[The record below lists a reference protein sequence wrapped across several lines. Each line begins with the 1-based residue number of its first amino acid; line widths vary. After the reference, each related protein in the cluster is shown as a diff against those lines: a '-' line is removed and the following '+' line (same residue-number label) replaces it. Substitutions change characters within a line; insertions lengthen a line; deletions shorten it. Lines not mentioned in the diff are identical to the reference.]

1 MEDKGIE
8 SGRAKNLQLVIVNR
22 LKELAE
28 AKESHP
34 SYQLIFATSYINEEL
49 DKPEYTI
56 GDFYTPDNKS
66 LKNVDF

>member
-1 MEDKGIE
+1 MLKQRNKPFRNKVNQRYRQLDK
-8 SGRAKNLQLVIVNR
+8 VM
-22 LKELAE
+22 
-28 AKESHP
+28 ESHP
-34 SYQLIFATSYINEEL
+34 FYQLIFATSYINEEL